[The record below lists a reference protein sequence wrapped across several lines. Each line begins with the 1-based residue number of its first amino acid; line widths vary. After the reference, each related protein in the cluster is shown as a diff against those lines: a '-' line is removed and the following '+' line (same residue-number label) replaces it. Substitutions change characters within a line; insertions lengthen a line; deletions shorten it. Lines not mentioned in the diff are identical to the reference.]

1 MKKYFLILALLICG
15 TTFSQKP
22 GGLGN
27 LQGLKIAY
35 MTRQLNLSSEE
46 AQKFW
51 PIFYNYTDEMN
62 DTRKTMKD
70 DVIGLDEKLLSLKK
84 KYWGEFKKVL
94 GTDERVNKGFL
105 SEREF
110 GNYIKNELENRQKMK
125 EQRQQNKQR

>member
-1 MKKYFLILALLICG
+1 MKKYFLILALLISG
-15 TTFSQKP
+15 TTFSQQS

-35 MTRQLNLSSEE
+35 MTRQLNLTSDE

-51 PIFYNYTDEMN
+51 PVYYNYTDEMN
-62 DTRKTMKD
+62 DARKSMKD